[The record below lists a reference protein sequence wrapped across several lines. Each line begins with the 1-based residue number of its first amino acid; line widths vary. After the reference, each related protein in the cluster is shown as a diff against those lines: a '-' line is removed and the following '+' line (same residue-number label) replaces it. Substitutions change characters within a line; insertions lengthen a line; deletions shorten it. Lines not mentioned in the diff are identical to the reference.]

1 MGCVKGRQGI
11 DARVFMGV
19 ARARCRVVPGRW
31 AMLGVVPML
40 TILADLMGLLAAGL
54 YGGIDLG
61 ISMAAYF
68 DEVREILT
76 VDDVWHGI
84 GKSVIFAILIAVIGV
99 VNGASVT
106 GGAEGVG
113 KATTRAVVQAISA
126 IIVTDMIFAFVAT
139 R

>member
-1 MGCVKGRQGI
+1 MKINQEI
-11 DARVFMGV
+11 DALKVMGINPT
-19 ARARCRVVPGRW
+19 RFLVVPALL
-31 AMLGVVPML
+31 AMLVMVPML
-40 TILADLMGLLAAGL
+40 TILSDLMGLLAAGL
-54 YGGIDLG
+54 YVGIDLG

-68 DEVREILT
+68 DEVRDILT

-113 KATTRAVVQAISA
+113 KATTRSVVQAISA